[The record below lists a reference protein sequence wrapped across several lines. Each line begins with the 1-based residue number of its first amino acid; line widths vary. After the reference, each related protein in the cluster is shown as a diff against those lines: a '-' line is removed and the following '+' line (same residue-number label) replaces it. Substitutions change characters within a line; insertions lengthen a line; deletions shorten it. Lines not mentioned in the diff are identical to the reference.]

1 MALKWWIKIIQI
13 LKKLIR
19 DIKIIFVIIYYKNL
33 KTVNNIIYLI
43 INIIKCIYENEAII
57 DISILDLFLS
67 F

>member
-33 KTVNNIIYLI
+33 KTVNNEL
-43 INIIKCIYENEAII
+43 NVFTKMKP
-57 DISILDLFLS
+57 
-67 F
+67 